1 MTNETKKTGSTK
13 GLLTAFYLMGVSAI
27 GLVPTTAQAKNIYIV
42 NERRPGPRVT
52 AQPIKGGNRKAP
64 STKQI
69 INHQV
74 KRAATS
80 YTGQALHGIA
90 DAAADGTVA
99 LAEVTVGNIVD
110 FGATGI
116 TKGIQGLKE
125 ACFGKDSQEVVTTT
139 VPETGSS
146 YTFVYDTT
154 NRQFGYNGGH
164 LVIVP
169 DRRCR

>member
-13 GLLTAFYLMGVSAI
+13 GLLTAFYLMGTAI
-27 GLVPTTAQAKNIYIV
+27 GLVPMTAQAKNIYIV
-42 NERRPGPRVT
+42 NERQPGPRVT
-52 AQPIKGGNRKAP
+52 VQPIKGGNHKAP
-64 STKQI
+64 STKKI

-74 KRAATS
+74 KRAAVN
-80 YTGQALHGIA
+80 YTGQALHGVS
-90 DAAADGTVA
+90 DVAADGTVTLSA
-99 LAEVTVGNIVD
+99 VLVNNIVD

-116 TKGIQGLKE
+116 TKYIQSAKD
-125 ACFGKDSQEVVTTT
+125 ACFGNDSPEVPTTP

-146 YTFVYDTT
+146 YTSAYDTT